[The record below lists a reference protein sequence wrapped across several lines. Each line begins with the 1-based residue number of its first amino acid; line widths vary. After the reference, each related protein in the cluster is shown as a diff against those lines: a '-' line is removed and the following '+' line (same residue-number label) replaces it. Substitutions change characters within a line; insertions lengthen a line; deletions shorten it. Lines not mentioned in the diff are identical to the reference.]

1 MAKNH
6 YLAGV
11 GKALIMSGNELIGV
25 AQTLTNSTLNFSIT
39 GDDIRGGR
47 GNALIGKYFHDSNLT
62 CTLTDALFNL
72 QYIALSLGVPVDQG
86 GITIKE
92 ELKTELDSNKI
103 SKMTSSKTIILP
115 DKYLSDDKYLEA
127 VKFAIKKSYEY
138 LDDTD
143 VKVTSGDN
151 YILVT
156 INASNKETLIL
167 NNIEF
172 YENNGLQIKINPNTK
187 SSDVVTLSIKDKY
200 TEGELMTH
208 MKNNGY
214 TCK

>member
-1 MAKNH
+1 M
-6 YLAGV
+6 
-11 GKALIMSGNELIGV
+11 
-25 AQTLTNSTLNFSIT
+25 
-39 GDDIRGGR
+39 
-47 GNALIGKYFHDSNLT
+47 
-62 CTLTDALFNL
+62 
-72 QYIALSLGVPVDQG
+72 
-86 GITIKE
+86 
-92 ELKTELDSNKI
+92 
-103 SKMTSSKTIILP
+103 

-127 VKFAIKKSYEY
+127 FKFAIKKSYEY